1 MTEQQDARAPRDF
14 FAAAAE
20 QLAGL
25 FDAARWDVRLY
36 SLELD
41 GRVYAAEPVLAAV
54 RRFLLRSPKSQLQI
68 LLQDESRVRME
79 GSRLIDLL
87 QRLPSRSAVRTPT
100 AEQGDAARLGDDVAV
115 IDERIYFRPLTRG
128 DDDRH
133 APVES
138 RRDAAVLAQRF
149 TDLWDQSEPSVEF
162 RHFRL

>member
-1 MTEQQDARAPRDF
+1 MTEEQVAGPPRDF
-14 FAAAAE
+14 FATAAE
-20 QLAGL
+20 QLARL
-25 FDAARWDVRLY
+25 FDGARWDVRVY
-36 SLELD
+36 SLDLD

-54 RRFLLRSPKSQLQI
+54 RSFLLRSPKSQLQI
-68 LLQDESRVRME
+68 LLQDESRIRME

-87 QRLPSRSAVRTPT
+87 QRLPSRAAVRTPT
-100 AEQGDAARLGDDVAV
+100 AEQGDAARLGDDVVV
-115 IDERIYFRPLTRG
+115 IDERVYFRPLTRS

-138 RRDAAVLAQRF
+138 RRDAVVLAQRF